1 MTVLHLVLTV
11 LIVVAS
17 STTDAFVAPISSSSF
32 PSLLSA
38 ESSSS
43 SSAGATSTTIAAT
56 TDSSLENIGYT
67 VQVVDGGEDDAR
79 VVDVASYRNGIV
91 SPQMMVDRAQKKRDG
106 MDNNKAALDGLKIGL
121 LYVGPVVA
129 VGTYFSSSGSD
140 TLIVDAI
147 KNYGIF
153 GGGLGAILGG
163 NSYMGRSVHV
173 PDVPEATN
181 RIVVD
186 LSEGLLRKQDMGF
199 IATISNNDD
208 NVPDQRFFAPSN
220 GVIATVDAQ
229 LRNSPDSPKGVRT
242 IDDYPSHLH
251 IKNMDVHYKKRR
263 QGVGFALLE
272 SIAEHAKTKT
282 DAKLLTLEV
291 EAINQNAVQL
301 YRKFGFE
308 TRDKN
313 PNKRS
318 NNVFM
323 AKELYK

>member
-1 MTVLHLVLTV
+1 MAVLHLVLAI

-43 SSAGATSTTIAAT
+43 SVGATSTVIAAT
-56 TDSSLENIGYT
+56 TDSSLDNIGYT

-147 KNYGIF
+147 KNYG
-153 GGGLGAILGG
+153 
-163 NSYMGRSVHV
+163 
-173 PDVPEATN
+173 E
-181 RIVVD
+181 
-186 LSEGLLRKQDMGF
+186 
-199 IATISNNDD
+199 
-208 NVPDQRFFAPSN
+208 
-220 GVIATVDAQ
+220 
-229 LRNSPDSPKGVRT
+229 
-242 IDDYPSHLH
+242 
-251 IKNMDVHYKKRR
+251 
-263 QGVGFALLE
+263 
-272 SIAEHAKTKT
+272 
-282 DAKLLTLEV
+282 
-291 EAINQNAVQL
+291 
-301 YRKFGFE
+301 
-308 TRDKN
+308 
-313 PNKRS
+313 
-318 NNVFM
+318 
-323 AKELYK
+323 

>member
-43 SSAGATSTTIAAT
+43 SSVGATSTAIAAAT
-56 TDSSLENIGYT
+56 TDSSLDNIGYT

-147 KNYGIF
+147 KNYG
-153 GGGLGAILGG
+153 
-163 NSYMGRSVHV
+163 
-173 PDVPEATN
+173 E
-181 RIVVD
+181 
-186 LSEGLLRKQDMGF
+186 
-199 IATISNNDD
+199 
-208 NVPDQRFFAPSN
+208 
-220 GVIATVDAQ
+220 
-229 LRNSPDSPKGVRT
+229 
-242 IDDYPSHLH
+242 
-251 IKNMDVHYKKRR
+251 
-263 QGVGFALLE
+263 
-272 SIAEHAKTKT
+272 
-282 DAKLLTLEV
+282 
-291 EAINQNAVQL
+291 
-301 YRKFGFE
+301 
-308 TRDKN
+308 
-313 PNKRS
+313 
-318 NNVFM
+318 
-323 AKELYK
+323 

>member
-43 SSAGATSTTIAAT
+43 SSVGATSTVIAAT
-56 TDSSLENIGYT
+56 TDSSLDNIGYT

-147 KNYGIF
+147 KNYG
-153 GGGLGAILGG
+153 
-163 NSYMGRSVHV
+163 
-173 PDVPEATN
+173 E
-181 RIVVD
+181 
-186 LSEGLLRKQDMGF
+186 
-199 IATISNNDD
+199 
-208 NVPDQRFFAPSN
+208 
-220 GVIATVDAQ
+220 
-229 LRNSPDSPKGVRT
+229 
-242 IDDYPSHLH
+242 
-251 IKNMDVHYKKRR
+251 
-263 QGVGFALLE
+263 
-272 SIAEHAKTKT
+272 
-282 DAKLLTLEV
+282 
-291 EAINQNAVQL
+291 
-301 YRKFGFE
+301 
-308 TRDKN
+308 
-313 PNKRS
+313 
-318 NNVFM
+318 
-323 AKELYK
+323 

>member
-43 SSAGATSTTIAAT
+43 SSSAGATSTAIAAT
-56 TDSSLENIGYT
+56 TDSSLDNIGYT

-147 KNYGIF
+147 KNYG
-153 GGGLGAILGG
+153 
-163 NSYMGRSVHV
+163 
-173 PDVPEATN
+173 E
-181 RIVVD
+181 
-186 LSEGLLRKQDMGF
+186 
-199 IATISNNDD
+199 
-208 NVPDQRFFAPSN
+208 
-220 GVIATVDAQ
+220 
-229 LRNSPDSPKGVRT
+229 
-242 IDDYPSHLH
+242 
-251 IKNMDVHYKKRR
+251 
-263 QGVGFALLE
+263 
-272 SIAEHAKTKT
+272 
-282 DAKLLTLEV
+282 
-291 EAINQNAVQL
+291 
-301 YRKFGFE
+301 
-308 TRDKN
+308 
-313 PNKRS
+313 
-318 NNVFM
+318 
-323 AKELYK
+323 

>member
-43 SSAGATSTTIAAT
+43 SSVGATSTVIAAT
-56 TDSSLENIGYT
+56 TDSSLDNVGYT

-147 KNYGIF
+147 KNYG
-153 GGGLGAILGG
+153 
-163 NSYMGRSVHV
+163 
-173 PDVPEATN
+173 E
-181 RIVVD
+181 
-186 LSEGLLRKQDMGF
+186 
-199 IATISNNDD
+199 
-208 NVPDQRFFAPSN
+208 
-220 GVIATVDAQ
+220 
-229 LRNSPDSPKGVRT
+229 
-242 IDDYPSHLH
+242 
-251 IKNMDVHYKKRR
+251 
-263 QGVGFALLE
+263 
-272 SIAEHAKTKT
+272 
-282 DAKLLTLEV
+282 
-291 EAINQNAVQL
+291 
-301 YRKFGFE
+301 
-308 TRDKN
+308 
-313 PNKRS
+313 
-318 NNVFM
+318 
-323 AKELYK
+323 

>member
-32 PSLLSA
+32 SSLSSA

-43 SSAGATSTTIAAT
+43 SSSSSSVGATSTAIAAT
-56 TDSSLENIGYT
+56 TDSSLDNIGYT

-147 KNYGIF
+147 KNYG
-153 GGGLGAILGG
+153 
-163 NSYMGRSVHV
+163 
-173 PDVPEATN
+173 E
-181 RIVVD
+181 
-186 LSEGLLRKQDMGF
+186 
-199 IATISNNDD
+199 
-208 NVPDQRFFAPSN
+208 
-220 GVIATVDAQ
+220 
-229 LRNSPDSPKGVRT
+229 
-242 IDDYPSHLH
+242 
-251 IKNMDVHYKKRR
+251 
-263 QGVGFALLE
+263 
-272 SIAEHAKTKT
+272 
-282 DAKLLTLEV
+282 
-291 EAINQNAVQL
+291 
-301 YRKFGFE
+301 
-308 TRDKN
+308 
-313 PNKRS
+313 
-318 NNVFM
+318 
-323 AKELYK
+323 

>member
-32 PSLLSA
+32 PSLLLA

-43 SSAGATSTTIAAT
+43 SSVGATSTTIAAT
-56 TDSSLENIGYT
+56 TDSSLDNVGYT

-147 KNYGIF
+147 KNYG
-153 GGGLGAILGG
+153 
-163 NSYMGRSVHV
+163 
-173 PDVPEATN
+173 E
-181 RIVVD
+181 
-186 LSEGLLRKQDMGF
+186 
-199 IATISNNDD
+199 
-208 NVPDQRFFAPSN
+208 
-220 GVIATVDAQ
+220 
-229 LRNSPDSPKGVRT
+229 
-242 IDDYPSHLH
+242 
-251 IKNMDVHYKKRR
+251 
-263 QGVGFALLE
+263 
-272 SIAEHAKTKT
+272 
-282 DAKLLTLEV
+282 
-291 EAINQNAVQL
+291 
-301 YRKFGFE
+301 
-308 TRDKN
+308 
-313 PNKRS
+313 
-318 NNVFM
+318 
-323 AKELYK
+323 

>member
-43 SSAGATSTTIAAT
+43 SSAGATSTAIAAT
-56 TDSSLENIGYT
+56 TDSSLDNIGYT

-147 KNYGIF
+147 KNYG
-153 GGGLGAILGG
+153 
-163 NSYMGRSVHV
+163 
-173 PDVPEATN
+173 E
-181 RIVVD
+181 
-186 LSEGLLRKQDMGF
+186 
-199 IATISNNDD
+199 
-208 NVPDQRFFAPSN
+208 
-220 GVIATVDAQ
+220 
-229 LRNSPDSPKGVRT
+229 
-242 IDDYPSHLH
+242 
-251 IKNMDVHYKKRR
+251 
-263 QGVGFALLE
+263 
-272 SIAEHAKTKT
+272 
-282 DAKLLTLEV
+282 
-291 EAINQNAVQL
+291 
-301 YRKFGFE
+301 
-308 TRDKN
+308 
-313 PNKRS
+313 
-318 NNVFM
+318 
-323 AKELYK
+323 

>member
-1 MTVLHLVLTV
+1 MTILHLVLTV

-43 SSAGATSTTIAAT
+43 SSSVGATSTAIAAT
-56 TDSSLENIGYT
+56 TDSSLDNIGYT

-147 KNYGIF
+147 KNYG
-153 GGGLGAILGG
+153 
-163 NSYMGRSVHV
+163 
-173 PDVPEATN
+173 E
-181 RIVVD
+181 
-186 LSEGLLRKQDMGF
+186 
-199 IATISNNDD
+199 
-208 NVPDQRFFAPSN
+208 
-220 GVIATVDAQ
+220 
-229 LRNSPDSPKGVRT
+229 
-242 IDDYPSHLH
+242 
-251 IKNMDVHYKKRR
+251 
-263 QGVGFALLE
+263 
-272 SIAEHAKTKT
+272 
-282 DAKLLTLEV
+282 
-291 EAINQNAVQL
+291 
-301 YRKFGFE
+301 
-308 TRDKN
+308 
-313 PNKRS
+313 
-318 NNVFM
+318 
-323 AKELYK
+323 

>member
-1 MTVLHLVLTV
+1 MTILHLVLTV

-43 SSAGATSTTIAAT
+43 SSVGATSTVIAAT
-56 TDSSLENIGYT
+56 TDSSLDNIGYT

-147 KNYGIF
+147 KNYG
-153 GGGLGAILGG
+153 
-163 NSYMGRSVHV
+163 
-173 PDVPEATN
+173 E
-181 RIVVD
+181 
-186 LSEGLLRKQDMGF
+186 
-199 IATISNNDD
+199 
-208 NVPDQRFFAPSN
+208 
-220 GVIATVDAQ
+220 
-229 LRNSPDSPKGVRT
+229 
-242 IDDYPSHLH
+242 
-251 IKNMDVHYKKRR
+251 
-263 QGVGFALLE
+263 
-272 SIAEHAKTKT
+272 
-282 DAKLLTLEV
+282 
-291 EAINQNAVQL
+291 
-301 YRKFGFE
+301 
-308 TRDKN
+308 
-313 PNKRS
+313 
-318 NNVFM
+318 
-323 AKELYK
+323 

>member
-43 SSAGATSTTIAAT
+43 AGATSTAIAAAT
-56 TDSSLENIGYT
+56 TDSSLDNIGYT

-140 TLIVDAI
+140 TSIVDAI
-147 KNYGIF
+147 KNYG
-153 GGGLGAILGG
+153 
-163 NSYMGRSVHV
+163 
-173 PDVPEATN
+173 E
-181 RIVVD
+181 
-186 LSEGLLRKQDMGF
+186 
-199 IATISNNDD
+199 
-208 NVPDQRFFAPSN
+208 
-220 GVIATVDAQ
+220 
-229 LRNSPDSPKGVRT
+229 
-242 IDDYPSHLH
+242 
-251 IKNMDVHYKKRR
+251 
-263 QGVGFALLE
+263 
-272 SIAEHAKTKT
+272 
-282 DAKLLTLEV
+282 
-291 EAINQNAVQL
+291 
-301 YRKFGFE
+301 
-308 TRDKN
+308 
-313 PNKRS
+313 
-318 NNVFM
+318 
-323 AKELYK
+323 

>member
-43 SSAGATSTTIAAT
+43 SVGATSTVIAAT
-56 TDSSLENIGYT
+56 TDSSLGNIGYT

-147 KNYGIF
+147 KNYG
-153 GGGLGAILGG
+153 
-163 NSYMGRSVHV
+163 
-173 PDVPEATN
+173 E
-181 RIVVD
+181 
-186 LSEGLLRKQDMGF
+186 
-199 IATISNNDD
+199 
-208 NVPDQRFFAPSN
+208 
-220 GVIATVDAQ
+220 
-229 LRNSPDSPKGVRT
+229 
-242 IDDYPSHLH
+242 
-251 IKNMDVHYKKRR
+251 
-263 QGVGFALLE
+263 
-272 SIAEHAKTKT
+272 
-282 DAKLLTLEV
+282 
-291 EAINQNAVQL
+291 
-301 YRKFGFE
+301 
-308 TRDKN
+308 
-313 PNKRS
+313 
-318 NNVFM
+318 
-323 AKELYK
+323 

>member
-32 PSLLSA
+32 PSLLST

-43 SSAGATSTTIAAT
+43 SSSSSVGATSTAIAAT
-56 TDSSLENIGYT
+56 TDSSLDNIGYT

-147 KNYGIF
+147 KNYG
-153 GGGLGAILGG
+153 
-163 NSYMGRSVHV
+163 
-173 PDVPEATN
+173 E
-181 RIVVD
+181 
-186 LSEGLLRKQDMGF
+186 
-199 IATISNNDD
+199 
-208 NVPDQRFFAPSN
+208 
-220 GVIATVDAQ
+220 
-229 LRNSPDSPKGVRT
+229 
-242 IDDYPSHLH
+242 
-251 IKNMDVHYKKRR
+251 
-263 QGVGFALLE
+263 
-272 SIAEHAKTKT
+272 
-282 DAKLLTLEV
+282 
-291 EAINQNAVQL
+291 
-301 YRKFGFE
+301 
-308 TRDKN
+308 
-313 PNKRS
+313 
-318 NNVFM
+318 
-323 AKELYK
+323 

>member
-43 SSAGATSTTIAAT
+43 SSSAGATSTVIAAT
-56 TDSSLENIGYT
+56 TDSSLDNIGYT

-147 KNYGIF
+147 KNYG
-153 GGGLGAILGG
+153 
-163 NSYMGRSVHV
+163 
-173 PDVPEATN
+173 E
-181 RIVVD
+181 
-186 LSEGLLRKQDMGF
+186 
-199 IATISNNDD
+199 
-208 NVPDQRFFAPSN
+208 
-220 GVIATVDAQ
+220 
-229 LRNSPDSPKGVRT
+229 
-242 IDDYPSHLH
+242 
-251 IKNMDVHYKKRR
+251 
-263 QGVGFALLE
+263 
-272 SIAEHAKTKT
+272 
-282 DAKLLTLEV
+282 
-291 EAINQNAVQL
+291 
-301 YRKFGFE
+301 
-308 TRDKN
+308 
-313 PNKRS
+313 
-318 NNVFM
+318 
-323 AKELYK
+323 

>member
-43 SSAGATSTTIAAT
+43 SSVGATSTTIAAT
-56 TDSSLENIGYT
+56 TDSSLDNVGYT

-147 KNYGIF
+147 KNYG
-153 GGGLGAILGG
+153 
-163 NSYMGRSVHV
+163 
-173 PDVPEATN
+173 E
-181 RIVVD
+181 
-186 LSEGLLRKQDMGF
+186 
-199 IATISNNDD
+199 
-208 NVPDQRFFAPSN
+208 
-220 GVIATVDAQ
+220 
-229 LRNSPDSPKGVRT
+229 
-242 IDDYPSHLH
+242 
-251 IKNMDVHYKKRR
+251 
-263 QGVGFALLE
+263 
-272 SIAEHAKTKT
+272 
-282 DAKLLTLEV
+282 
-291 EAINQNAVQL
+291 
-301 YRKFGFE
+301 
-308 TRDKN
+308 
-313 PNKRS
+313 
-318 NNVFM
+318 
-323 AKELYK
+323 

>member
-1 MTVLHLVLTV
+1 MTILHLVLTV

-43 SSAGATSTTIAAT
+43 SSSSSVGATSTTIAAT
-56 TDSSLENIGYT
+56 TDSSLDNIGYT

-147 KNYGIF
+147 KNYG
-153 GGGLGAILGG
+153 
-163 NSYMGRSVHV
+163 
-173 PDVPEATN
+173 E
-181 RIVVD
+181 
-186 LSEGLLRKQDMGF
+186 
-199 IATISNNDD
+199 
-208 NVPDQRFFAPSN
+208 
-220 GVIATVDAQ
+220 
-229 LRNSPDSPKGVRT
+229 
-242 IDDYPSHLH
+242 
-251 IKNMDVHYKKRR
+251 
-263 QGVGFALLE
+263 
-272 SIAEHAKTKT
+272 
-282 DAKLLTLEV
+282 
-291 EAINQNAVQL
+291 
-301 YRKFGFE
+301 
-308 TRDKN
+308 
-313 PNKRS
+313 
-318 NNVFM
+318 
-323 AKELYK
+323 

>member
-43 SSAGATSTTIAAT
+43 AGATSTAIAAAT
-56 TDSSLENIGYT
+56 TDSSLDNIGYT

-147 KNYGIF
+147 KNYG
-153 GGGLGAILGG
+153 
-163 NSYMGRSVHV
+163 
-173 PDVPEATN
+173 E
-181 RIVVD
+181 
-186 LSEGLLRKQDMGF
+186 
-199 IATISNNDD
+199 
-208 NVPDQRFFAPSN
+208 
-220 GVIATVDAQ
+220 
-229 LRNSPDSPKGVRT
+229 
-242 IDDYPSHLH
+242 
-251 IKNMDVHYKKRR
+251 
-263 QGVGFALLE
+263 
-272 SIAEHAKTKT
+272 
-282 DAKLLTLEV
+282 
-291 EAINQNAVQL
+291 
-301 YRKFGFE
+301 
-308 TRDKN
+308 
-313 PNKRS
+313 
-318 NNVFM
+318 
-323 AKELYK
+323 

>member
-43 SSAGATSTTIAAT
+43 SSSVGATSTAIAAT
-56 TDSSLENIGYT
+56 TDSSLDNIGYT

-147 KNYGIF
+147 KNYG
-153 GGGLGAILGG
+153 
-163 NSYMGRSVHV
+163 
-173 PDVPEATN
+173 E
-181 RIVVD
+181 
-186 LSEGLLRKQDMGF
+186 
-199 IATISNNDD
+199 
-208 NVPDQRFFAPSN
+208 
-220 GVIATVDAQ
+220 
-229 LRNSPDSPKGVRT
+229 
-242 IDDYPSHLH
+242 
-251 IKNMDVHYKKRR
+251 
-263 QGVGFALLE
+263 
-272 SIAEHAKTKT
+272 
-282 DAKLLTLEV
+282 
-291 EAINQNAVQL
+291 
-301 YRKFGFE
+301 
-308 TRDKN
+308 
-313 PNKRS
+313 
-318 NNVFM
+318 
-323 AKELYK
+323 

>member
-1 MTVLHLVLTV
+1 MAVLHLVLTV

-43 SSAGATSTTIAAT
+43 SSSAGATSTAIAAAT
-56 TDSSLENIGYT
+56 TDSSLDNIGYT

-147 KNYGIF
+147 KNYG
-153 GGGLGAILGG
+153 
-163 NSYMGRSVHV
+163 
-173 PDVPEATN
+173 E
-181 RIVVD
+181 
-186 LSEGLLRKQDMGF
+186 
-199 IATISNNDD
+199 
-208 NVPDQRFFAPSN
+208 
-220 GVIATVDAQ
+220 
-229 LRNSPDSPKGVRT
+229 
-242 IDDYPSHLH
+242 
-251 IKNMDVHYKKRR
+251 
-263 QGVGFALLE
+263 
-272 SIAEHAKTKT
+272 
-282 DAKLLTLEV
+282 
-291 EAINQNAVQL
+291 
-301 YRKFGFE
+301 
-308 TRDKN
+308 
-313 PNKRS
+313 
-318 NNVFM
+318 
-323 AKELYK
+323 

>member
-11 LIVVAS
+11 FIVVAS

-43 SSAGATSTTIAAT
+43 SSAGATSTTIAAA
-56 TDSSLENIGYT
+56 TDSSLDNVGYT

-147 KNYGIF
+147 KNYG
-153 GGGLGAILGG
+153 
-163 NSYMGRSVHV
+163 
-173 PDVPEATN
+173 E
-181 RIVVD
+181 
-186 LSEGLLRKQDMGF
+186 
-199 IATISNNDD
+199 
-208 NVPDQRFFAPSN
+208 
-220 GVIATVDAQ
+220 
-229 LRNSPDSPKGVRT
+229 
-242 IDDYPSHLH
+242 
-251 IKNMDVHYKKRR
+251 
-263 QGVGFALLE
+263 
-272 SIAEHAKTKT
+272 
-282 DAKLLTLEV
+282 
-291 EAINQNAVQL
+291 
-301 YRKFGFE
+301 
-308 TRDKN
+308 
-313 PNKRS
+313 
-318 NNVFM
+318 
-323 AKELYK
+323 

>member
-43 SSAGATSTTIAAT
+43 SSSAGATSTAIAAAT
-56 TDSSLENIGYT
+56 TDSSLDNIGYT

-147 KNYGIF
+147 KNYG
-153 GGGLGAILGG
+153 
-163 NSYMGRSVHV
+163 
-173 PDVPEATN
+173 E
-181 RIVVD
+181 
-186 LSEGLLRKQDMGF
+186 
-199 IATISNNDD
+199 
-208 NVPDQRFFAPSN
+208 
-220 GVIATVDAQ
+220 
-229 LRNSPDSPKGVRT
+229 
-242 IDDYPSHLH
+242 
-251 IKNMDVHYKKRR
+251 
-263 QGVGFALLE
+263 
-272 SIAEHAKTKT
+272 
-282 DAKLLTLEV
+282 
-291 EAINQNAVQL
+291 
-301 YRKFGFE
+301 
-308 TRDKN
+308 
-313 PNKRS
+313 
-318 NNVFM
+318 
-323 AKELYK
+323 

>member
-43 SSAGATSTTIAAT
+43 SSSVGATSTAIAAAT
-56 TDSSLENIGYT
+56 TDSSLDNIGYT

-147 KNYGIF
+147 KNYG
-153 GGGLGAILGG
+153 
-163 NSYMGRSVHV
+163 
-173 PDVPEATN
+173 E
-181 RIVVD
+181 
-186 LSEGLLRKQDMGF
+186 
-199 IATISNNDD
+199 
-208 NVPDQRFFAPSN
+208 
-220 GVIATVDAQ
+220 
-229 LRNSPDSPKGVRT
+229 
-242 IDDYPSHLH
+242 
-251 IKNMDVHYKKRR
+251 
-263 QGVGFALLE
+263 
-272 SIAEHAKTKT
+272 
-282 DAKLLTLEV
+282 
-291 EAINQNAVQL
+291 
-301 YRKFGFE
+301 
-308 TRDKN
+308 
-313 PNKRS
+313 
-318 NNVFM
+318 
-323 AKELYK
+323 